1 MSLGENRLNPSPKD
15 RCLLLSQAISNRHN
29 EIGIAIILID
39 RDRRKAGTKQ
49 LLGLC
54 RTLTGILAIVVED
67 SHAETTHVATL
78 CLDRCR
84 RHSRRGITVFAHLDL
99 RSTLALCK
107 LSAERINILCADRY
121 HSHQRHN
128 YQCDTFHLTLRLD
141 PQIRSTSSVDNA
153 NLLRNFGRSISATK
167 IFLRTG
173 PTLTFASIVTLI
185 SSKLLLRTRL
195 STTIADSG
203 S

>member
-1 MSLGENRLNPSPKD
+1 MSLGEDRLNPSPKD
-15 RCLLLSQAISNRHN
+15 RCLLLSQTISNRHN

-39 RDRRKAGTKQ
+39 GDRRKAGTKQ

-54 RTLTGILAIVVED
+54 RTHARILTIVVED
-67 SHAETTHVATL
+67 SHAETTHVAAL
-78 CLDRCR
+78 GLGRSRGHCR
-84 RHSRRGITVFAHLDL
+84 RCITVFAHLDL

-107 LSAERINILCADRY
+107 LSAERINILCANRY